1 MSQLFILSSS
11 LSRHIGWPPPARR
24 LLVLLAIVLAAVA
37 SVAAG
42 PTAPASASVT
52 FTASY
57 VYLPLNLPVTVT
69 PGDAYQTIPAG
80 TFFMQAGETRR
91 VNEQLD
97 VSINADNGAEI
108 DNEIFCAQSDANGVL
123 GPELN
128 RASAGTNNE
137 GVAGQHLVWRLS
149 MLIQVL
155 QPTYVTC
162 GIQLQTSTGHADQD
176 NYVMTVW
183 PVETTD
189 AFNGTWMQVSS
200 ENQVGAQ
207 EMDYSTFHGGNCA
220 PADNPG
226 PGDAP
231 CQYVGGVGYVNGI
244 AVSGPINPPVADIL
258 NHPIEDRWTAASDAF
273 NVDAVGT
280 LQLTSCPY
288 ASSSC
293 NPADWG
299 YASTA
304 TAASYLELDQLNPD
318 GSVCQVNR
326 AFGWSL
332 GQTTDNFTIT
342 NDAHHEPISYDLTA
356 PVSPNCGGSRVF
368 QLDLRVQWLSGNAI
382 KIDGGNVNV
391 INSVRGTTT
400 PATTTVPGVV
410 RHTEAQADGAIQAAG
425 LSVETTYVVSTQPVN
440 TVLSQ
445 SPAVG
450 TIVQVGSPVQIV
462 VSLGHP
468 VV

>member
-1 MSQLFILSSS
+1 M
-11 LSRHIGWPPPARR
+11 A
-24 LLVLLAIVLAAVA
+24 LAAIA
-37 SVAAG
+37 SVVAG
-42 PTAPASASVT
+42 PAAPASASVT

-57 VYLPLNLPVTVT
+57 IYLPLNLPVTVT
-69 PGDAYQTIPAG
+69 PGNAYQTIPAG
-80 TFFMQAGETRR
+80 TFFLQAGESRR

-97 VSINADNGAEI
+97 VSINAGNGAEI

-137 GVAGQHLVWRLS
+137 RVAGQHLVWQLS

-155 QPTYVTC
+155 APTYVTC

-176 NYVMTVW
+176 NYAMTVW

-200 ENQVGAQ
+200 QNQVGPQ
-207 EMDYSTFHGGNCA
+207 EMDYSTFHGGNCT
-220 PADNPG
+220 PADNPSG

-244 AVSGPINPPVADIL
+244 PVSGPINPPVADIL
-258 NHPIEDRWTAASDAF
+258 NHPVEDRWTAASDAF

-288 ASSSC
+288 SSSSC
-293 NPADWG
+293 RPAEWG
-299 YASTA
+299 YTSAANA
-304 TAASYLELDQLNPD
+304 TSYLELDQLNPD

-326 AFGWSL
+326 AYGWSL
-332 GQTTDNFTIT
+332 GQATNNFTIT

-356 PVSPNCGGSRVF
+356 PVSANCGGSRVF
-368 QLDLRVQWLSGNAI
+368 QLDLRVQWLGGNAI

-391 INSVRGTTT
+391 INSVRGTTG
-400 PATTTVPGVV
+400 PSMTTVPGVV
-410 RHTEAQADGAIQAAG
+410 RDTEAQADDAIAAAQ
-425 LSVETTYVVSTQPVN
+425 LSVEPTYVVSTRPAGS
-440 TVLSQ
+440 VLSQ
-445 SPAVG
+445 NPAVG
-450 TIVQVGSPVQIV
+450 TIVQTGSPVQIV

-468 VV
+468 VQ

>member
-1 MSQLFILSSS
+1 M
-11 LSRHIGWPPPARR
+11 RR
-24 LLVLLAIVLAAVA
+24 VLVLPAIALAAVA

-42 PTAPASASVT
+42 PVTPASADVT

-57 VYLPLNLPVTVT
+57 VSLPLNLPVTVT
-69 PGDAYQTIPAG
+69 PGAAYQTIPGG
-80 TFFMQAGETRR
+80 TFFLQAGEARR

-97 VSINADNGAEI
+97 VSINAANGAEI

-137 GVAGQHLVWRLS
+137 GVAGQHFVWRLS

-162 GIQLQTSTGHADQD
+162 GIQLQTSTGHPDQD
-176 NYVMTVW
+176 NYAMTVW

-200 ENQVGAQ
+200 QNQVGAQ
-207 EMDYSTFHGGNCA
+207 EMDYATFHGGNCT
-220 PADNPG
+220 PDDTPDPG
-226 PGDAP
+226 AAP
-231 CQYVGGVGYVNGI
+231 CQYVGGLGPAVNG
-244 AVSGPINPPVADIL
+244 VNPGPLNPTVADIL

-280 LQLTSCPY
+280 LQLTSCVDGT
-288 ASSSC
+288 SSC

-299 YASTA
+299 YTTVAN
-304 TAASYLELDQLNPD
+304 AASYLELDQLNPD

-342 NDAHHEPISYDLTA
+342 NDAHHEPVSYDLTA

-368 QLDLRVQWLSGNAI
+368 QLDLRVQWLGGNAI

-400 PATTTVPGVV
+400 PATTTVPGVFH
-410 RHTEAQADGAIQAAG
+410 HTETQADGAIAAAG
-425 LSVETTYVVSTQPVN
+425 LSVETTYVVSTLAAG

-445 SPAVG
+445 SPSVG